1 MSNEVTSKPFYRED
15 PFANEKIAINFRIN
29 TSIIQHAVKT
39 SGVMPD

>member
-1 MSNEVTSKPFYRED
+1 MSNEIKALYKDD

-39 SGVMPD
+39 AGFNSD